1 MGKKTCGARV
11 KTRRGE
17 IHKSKRSAIESHANR
32 PRGRRAPRQL
42 ESMMTLRERSDGE
55 ESIKETGASDIK
67 AIDGEVKRVIIR
79 HVT

>member
-1 MGKKTCGARV
+1 
-11 KTRRGE
+11 
-17 IHKSKRSAIESHANR
+17 
-32 PRGRRAPRQL
+32 
-42 ESMMTLRERSDGE
+42 MTLRERSDGE